1 MDKPPHHAN
10 HDRVSTEDQTGTEV
24 SEGRPDHGRLVAVAI
39 LVATVVGAVGWF
51 AVDTSRRLHDVET
64 ENAALRDQVSI
75 VDDVDVRL
83 ETLQQELSDLETDL
97 YDLGDAHY
105 GEPTINDLDSRL
117 EEAEDRIDSA
127 CHTLLFDF
135 NAPFV
140 C

>member
-1 MDKPPHHAN
+1 M
-10 HDRVSTEDQTGTEV
+10 GTEV
-24 SEGRPDHGRLVAVAI
+24 REGRPERGRLFAVAI

-51 AVDTSRRLHDVET
+51 AADTSRRLRDVET

-75 VDDVDVRL
+75 VDDIDVRL
-83 ETLQQELSDLETDL
+83 ETLEQEVSDLETDL

-105 GEPTINDLDSRL
+105 GEPTIDDLDSRL
-117 EEAEDRIDSA
+117 EESEHRIDSV

-135 NAPFV
+135 NALFV